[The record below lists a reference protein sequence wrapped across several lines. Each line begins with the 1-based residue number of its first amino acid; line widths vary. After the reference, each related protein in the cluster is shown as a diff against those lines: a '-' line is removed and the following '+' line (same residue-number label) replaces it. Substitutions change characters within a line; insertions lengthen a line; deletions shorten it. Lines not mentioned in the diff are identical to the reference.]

1 MAVDKTF
8 LMRNIQKK
16 EDMIVAFCM
25 FTNMPFVVC
34 DPETFNDQIWIF
46 DTEEQLQEFA
56 KKYAE
61 KKVLLKGIKFQNQ
74 RFLSF
79 FSMLFTIGVNELV
92 FVSESGT
99 DTIEL
104 AELVKRPDFSQLPK
118 EQQPV
123 IEKIVN
129 K

>member
-46 DTEEQLQEFA
+46 DTEEQLQEMA
-56 KKYAE
+56 RKCILATNGPAG
-61 KKVLLKGIKFQNQ
+61 KVKPLHQNDVENIY
-74 RFLSF
+74 RAAL
-79 FSMLFTIGVNELV
+79 
-92 FVSESGT
+92 
-99 DTIEL
+99 
-104 AELVKRPDFSQLPK
+104 
-118 EQQPV
+118 
-123 IEKIVN
+123 
-129 K
+129 